1 MSITEV
7 VQISPSSSDL
17 DELWNSV
24 IDLSERSIAEVYL
37 PLLPPVFSKGDVI
50 KCLQKFKKLNV
61 DISTKLI
68 LITMLTDY
76 VVSAITG
83 NTPVDIFQQDF
94 SDKSKIYIMEMISKE
109 WRRLFLIIS
118 NSFHKPTAAAMQVI
132 LTFLRRM
139 RDLLFV
145 RHPKLSQMLS
155 SSTID
160 ECFWNYNLQSLS
172 GKDSMYF
179 LHSNSSAPIENKNSS
194 GDSTTNSDLLNKS
207 ICYNR
212 LLSNCPNSSDGLVTT
227 DGKNKKIPELDFDY
241 IKDGV
246 KKMTNWA
253 SLSSLE
259 TGSGVHNSKS
269 FESPLNLSRQSS
281 YSYQCLNS
289 PETSIGGSICSRSNS
304 R

>member
-1 MSITEV
+1 MSITEE
-7 VQISPSSSDL
+7 VQIIPSSSDL
-17 DELWNSV
+17 DILWNSV

-50 KCLQKFKKLNV
+50 KCLQKFKQLNV

-94 SDKSKIYIMEMISKE
+94 SNKSKTYIMEMISKE
-109 WRRLFLIIS
+109 WRRLFLIIINFS
-118 NSFHKPTAAAMQVI
+118 NSFHKPTVSAMQTI

-172 GKDSMYF
+172 GKESMY
-179 LHSNSSAPIENKNSS
+179 
-194 GDSTTNSDLLNKS
+194 
-207 ICYNR
+207 
-212 LLSNCPNSSDGLVTT
+212 
-227 DGKNKKIPELDFDY
+227 
-241 IKDGV
+241 
-246 KKMTNWA
+246 
-253 SLSSLE
+253 
-259 TGSGVHNSKS
+259 
-269 FESPLNLSRQSS
+269 NLWSRH
-281 YSYQCLNS
+281 
-289 PETSIGGSICSRSNS
+289 
-304 R
+304 